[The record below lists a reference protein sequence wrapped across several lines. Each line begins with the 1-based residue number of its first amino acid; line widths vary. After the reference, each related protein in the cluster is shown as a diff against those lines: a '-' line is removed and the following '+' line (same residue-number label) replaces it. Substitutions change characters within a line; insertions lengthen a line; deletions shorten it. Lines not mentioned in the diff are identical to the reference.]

1 MPRHEYCH
9 GYYMMV
15 VHQVC
20 KTKNLKKEEENET
33 SYNINDK

>member
-1 MPRHEYCH
+1 MPRHEFYH

-15 VHQVC
+15 VHQVF
-20 KTKNLKKEEENET
+20 KIKKLTERRKHET